1 VPANLSSVALAEEE
15 ALAKAGIS
23 SSLRPLPS
31 YRSAEI
37 NMFVLMEGEA
47 QNVSNRKERRGRKE
61 AHSAIGYVLFVLS
74 AVENGSKMKRE
85 AMHPQITRIAQMLR
99 TKTPGWLGSGVRS
112 FVS

>member
-1 VPANLSSVALAEEE
+1 MVEQRTHKPLVAGSTPAPGTTFVSGAETKVPANLSSVALAEEE

-47 QNVSNRKERRGRKE
+47 QRCK
-61 AHSAIGYVLFVLS
+61 
-74 AVENGSKMKRE
+74 
-85 AMHPQITRIAQMLR
+85 
-99 TKTPGWLGSGVRS
+99 
-112 FVS
+112 